1 MHTDEEANMNT
12 TDTRQ
17 NSIAALCEALGV
29 PRQDW
34 RLFSRWAAGPLT
46 PKVRDELDQY
56 VDVMIADRCRRS
68 TDDLLAKLIEL
79 EVDGEEL
86 TVDDIRRFV
95 ADLVAGAS

>member
-1 MHTDEEANMNT
+1 MT
-12 TDTRQ
+12 TTNTRQ
-17 NSIAALCEALGV
+17 NSIAAVCEALGV
-29 PRQDW
+29 PRKDW
-34 RLFSRWAAGPLT
+34 HLFSRWAAGPLT
-46 PKVRDELDQY
+46 PKALDALHAY

-86 TVDDIRRFV
+86 TVDDIQRFV